1 MGTTLEIILLTTVSN
16 PSQSATPTVM
26 IMRPTID
33 NWQVIFIAVSAATVA
48 IVVTIVAMVTLFGIL
63 KISKCL
69 PDDFLC
75 IQ

>member
-1 MGTTLEIILLTTVSN
+1 MRTIPLTTMTN

-26 IMRPTID
+26 IMRPTTD
-33 NWQVIFIAVSAATVA
+33 NWQVIFIAVSVATA
-48 IVVTIVAMVTLFGIL
+48 TIVVIIVAMVTLYGIL